1 MNIPCHDCGC
11 PHTTIKR
18 HIKWSGL
25 KFFLAE
31 RKCDNCGNEWMALEP
46 LKNLDTETHKQGKHP
61 REPMSTNYEPDNY
74 MEHTTKEER
83 DYDEETFKP
92 STVATTETHDLLF
105 KLIGEIKDLKI
116 TITNTNKKV
125 KELLTIIDKKVLKKD
140 G

>member
-11 PHTTIKR
+11 PHTSIKR
-18 HIKWSGL
+18 HIEWAGL

-31 RKCDNCGNEWMALEP
+31 RSCDNCGNSWMALEP
-46 LKNLDTETHKQGKHP
+46 MKNLETKSK
-61 REPMSTNYEPDNY
+61 Y
-74 MEHTTKEER
+74 MVNTTQEER
-83 DYDEETFKP
+83 EIDEQTFDPAHPTEETR
-92 STVATTETHDLLF
+92 DLIF

-125 KELLTIIDKKVLKKD
+125 KELLVIIDEKVLKKD